1 MAVWPTDCGWV
12 EVGVWVLEPWV
23 LLGGEGD
30 PLLPLLLLLL
40 LLPLLLPLLFVAPSA
55 RMSTRS

>member
-40 LLPLLLPLLFVAPSA
+40 LLPLLFVAPSA